1 MKKKN
6 LLAVLL
12 FGLTAFPMQLAYA
25 CTRVVYLGPNG
36 MVITARS
43 MDWQTDL
50 GSNLWSFPRGMKRD
64 GAAGPNS
71 IRWSS
76 RYGSVIT
83 AAFEACSADGM
94 NEKGLVANLNY
105 LAESVY
111 PTPNT
116 SDTRK
121 PISVSAWLQYALDNY
136 ATVNEAVT
144 ALQAEPLY
152 VVAVATPDGHA
163 GSVHLA
169 LSDATG
175 DSAIFEYVGGKLV
188 IHHGREYQVM
198 TNSPV
203 YDQQLALAAYWQQI
217 GGTVML
223 PGTNRA
229 ADRFTRASFYI
240 NAIPKTAKATEAVA
254 SVFSVIRNCSVPL
267 GISTSGQPNISST
280 IWRTVADHKNQ
291 RYYFESTR
299 SPSIFWVD
307 LASIDFKESASV
319 KRLEISDGSIHTGN
333 AAGKFEKREAFKFL
347 SAEIK

>member
-1 MKKKN
+1 MN
-6 LLAVLL
+6 
-12 FGLTAFPMQLAYA
+12 
-25 CTRVVYLGPNG
+25 
-36 MVITARS
+36 ITARS
-43 MDWQTDL
+43 MDWSSDL
-50 GSNLWSFPRGMKRD
+50 GSNLWSFPRGMTRD

-71 IRWSS
+71 IRWTS

-94 NEKGLVANLNY
+94 NEEGLVANLNY
-105 LAESVY
+105 LAESIY
-111 PTPNT
+111 PTPSANE
-116 SDTRK
+116 TRK

-136 ATVNEAVT
+136 ATVQEAVT
-144 ALQAEPLY
+144 ALQAESLY

-169 LSDATG
+169 LSDPSG

-240 NAIPKTAKATEAVA
+240 NAIPKTAKAPEAVA

-267 GISTSGQPNISST
+267 GISTPGQPNISST
-280 IWRTVADHKNQ
+280 IWRTVSDQKNL

-307 LASIDFKESASV
+307 LASLDLKEGAPV
-319 KRLEISDGSIHTGN
+319 KRLALSDGSIYSGN
-333 AAGKFEKREAFKFL
+333 AADKFEETGAFKFL
-347 SAEIK
+347 VAETK

>member
-1 MKKKN
+1 MKKKT
-6 LLAVLL
+6 LLAVLSL
-12 FGLTAFPMQLAYA
+12 SLIAYPMQVAQA
-25 CTRVVYLGPNG
+25 CTRVVYLGPDG

-105 LAESVY
+105 LAESIY
-111 PTPNT
+111 PTPSAN
-116 SDTRK
+116 DARK

-144 ALQAEPLY
+144 ALRAEPLY

-169 LSDATG
+169 LSDPTG

-198 TNSPV
+198 TNSPI
-203 YDQQLALAAYWQQI
+203 YDQQLALSAYWQQI

-240 NAIPKTAKATEAVA
+240 NAITKTAKATEAVA

-267 GISTSGQPNISST
+267 GISTPGQPNISST

-307 LASIDFKESASV
+307 LASMDFKEGASV
-319 KRLEISDGSIHTGN
+319 KRLEISDGSVHTGN
-333 AAGKFEKREAFKFL
+333 TAGKFEERTAFKFL
-347 SAEIK
+347 NAEIK